1 MYMEYFFVVVLTV
14 ASVLLLGSL
23 TFIAVYVSKY
33 GDENKVFPPVRKQCP
48 DGWTPEGSYCV
59 QPKNG
64 NEMTY
69 SNSRLPATN
78 ERYTF
83 GLKSNVK
90 TADGTRP
97 GVDFSNSGWETGTHS
112 KVCRL
117 KNWANSQQITWDGV
131 SNYTGC

>member
-1 MYMEYFFVVVLTV
+1 MEYFFVVVLTV

-23 TFIAVYVSKY
+23 TFIAFYVSQY
-33 GDENKVFPPVRKQCP
+33 GGANKVFPPVRKQCP
-48 DGWTPEGSYCV
+48 DGWTPEGRYCV
-59 QPKNG
+59 QPSSG
-64 NEMTY
+64 NQMTY
-69 SNSRLPATN
+69 SNNRLPATN

-83 GLKSNVK
+83 GLKSSVK
-90 TADGTRP
+90 TGDGTRP

>member
-1 MYMEYFFVVVLTV
+1 MEYFFVVVLTV

-33 GDENKVFPPVRKQCP
+33 GANKVFPPVRNQCP

-59 QPKNG
+59 QPKDG

-69 SNSRLPATN
+69 SNSRLPSSN

-90 TADGTRP
+90 TADGTRH
-97 GVDFSNSGWETGTHS
+97 GVDFSNSGWETGTQS

-117 KNWANSQQITWDGV
+117 KNWANSQEITWDGV